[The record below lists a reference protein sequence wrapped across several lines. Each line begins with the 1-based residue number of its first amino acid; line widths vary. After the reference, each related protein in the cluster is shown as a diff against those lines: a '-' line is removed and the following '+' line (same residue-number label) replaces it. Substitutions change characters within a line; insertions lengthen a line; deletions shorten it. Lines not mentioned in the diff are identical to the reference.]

1 MNRRKVL
8 KAIAG
13 IGVGGAVFHRALASL
28 AQEASEIT
36 PEMVE
41 KAEWISGL
49 ELSEEERNATARSL
63 QRKLA
68 GLAELRQLKIPN
80 DVAPAFTFRTI
91 APAIS
96 GTPKIERAPTV
107 ISNTDAK
114 RPATDEEI
122 AFLPV
127 SALSRLIKNREISS
141 VELTKLYLSRLKKY
155 NPLLNCVVTLT
166 EELAMKQAKRADA
179 EIAAGKYRG
188 PLHGIP
194 WGAKDLIAVPGYT
207 TTWGA
212 PQFKEQ
218 KFDYTATVAKRL
230 EEAGAVLV
238 AKLTLGAIAM
248 GDRWF
253 GGMTRCPWN
262 YKVGSSGSS
271 AGSASAA
278 VAGLV
283 GFAIGTETLGSIISP
298 SRRCGATGL
307 RPTFGRVSRYG
318 CMALSWTMD
327 KVGPIARS
335 VEDCA
340 LVFAAIHG
348 SDGLDATAE
357 SREFAWPPKVDL
369 KSLTVGYTKS
379 RRSIDDRDDIKKL
392 KSLGVKLKEIEIPS
406 REKMSV
412 RSLTSVLDVE
422 AAAAFEDLTRTGNLE
437 GLNSWGGTFRTASFI
452 SAVDYVRAMRARRIL
467 QDDFE
472 AMMKTV
478 DVLVNANDLV
488 HTNLTGH
495 PSIALPVG
503 FRERGDLKLPF
514 STIFTGQLNRETEML
529 ALAKAYQDLHTTHL
543 EKPPL
548 DQQVKKMA
556 DEAAQEKAEAAE
568 KANSKQ
574 SDSKDQE
581 SEKSGTKKSK

>member
-1 MNRRKVL
+1 M
-8 KAIAG
+8 G
-13 IGVGGAVFHRALASL
+13 SAVFHRALASL
-28 AQEASEIT
+28 AQDTIEIT
-36 PEMVE
+36 PEMVK

-49 ELSEEERNATARSL
+49 ELSDEERNATASSL

-68 GLAELRQLKIPN
+68 GLAELRQLPITN

-91 APAIS
+91 APAPTQPQKIDR
-96 GTPKIERAPTV
+96 TPEV
-107 ISNTDAK
+107 ISNPDTK

-127 SALSRLIKNREISS
+127 SALSRLIKNREVSS

-155 NPLLNCVVTLT
+155 NSLLNCVVTFT
-166 EELAMKQAKRADA
+166 EELAMKQARRADA
-179 EIAAGKYRG
+179 EISAGKYRG

-212 PQFKEQ
+212 PQFKDQ
-218 KFDYTATVAKRL
+218 RFDYTATVAKRL

-262 YKVGSSGSS
+262 YQVGSSGSS

-327 KVGPIARS
+327 KVGPITRS

-348 SDGLDATAE
+348 ADGLDPTAE

-412 RSLTSVLDVE
+412 RALTSVLDVE
-422 AAAAFEDLTRTGNLE
+422 AATAFEDLTHAGNLE

-503 FRERGDLKLPF
+503 FRERGDLRLPF

-548 DQQVKKMA
+548 DQQLKQKA
-556 DEAAQEKAEAAE
+556 DDAAKEKAEAAE
-568 KANSKQ
+568 KANSKG
-574 SDSKDQE
+574 SDSNDQE
-581 SEKSGTKKSK
+581 SDKSK

>member
-8 KAIAG
+8 KAIASVG
-13 IGVGGAVFHRALASL
+13 IGGAVFHRALASL
-28 AQEASEIT
+28 AQEAPEIT

-68 GLAELRQLKIPN
+68 GLDELRQLQISN

-91 APAIS
+91 APAPTES
-96 GTPKIERAPTV
+96 PTIERAPQV
-107 ISNTDAK
+107 LSNANVK
-114 RPATDEEI
+114 RPTTDEEL

-127 SALSRLIKNREISS
+127 SGLSRLVKNREITS

-218 KFDYTATVAKRL
+218 TFDYTATVAKRL
-230 EEAGAVLV
+230 EDAGAVLV

-307 RPTFGRVSRYG
+307 RPTFGRVSRHG

-327 KVGPIARS
+327 KVGPITRS

-348 SDGLDATAE
+348 ADGLDATAE
-357 SREFAWPPKVDL
+357 SHEFAWPPKIDL
-369 KSLTVGYTKS
+369 KNMTVGYTKS
-379 RRSIDDRDDIKKL
+379 RREVEDREDLKKL
-392 KSLGVKLKEIEIPS
+392 KSLGVKLKEVEIPK
-406 REKMSV
+406 RENMSV

-437 GLNSWGGTFRTASFI
+437 GLNSWGSTFRTASFI
-452 SAVDYVRAMRARRIL
+452 PAVDYVRAMRARRML
-467 QDDFE
+467 QNDFE
-472 AMMKTV
+472 EMMKTV
-478 DVLVNANDLV
+478 DVIVNANDLV

-495 PSIALPVG
+495 PSVVIPVG
-503 FRERGDLKLPF
+503 FRERGGLKLPF

-548 DQQVKKMA
+548 DQQIKQKA
-556 DEAAQEKAEAAE
+556 EELAKEKAEAAE
-568 KANSKQ
+568 KQNAKS
-574 SDSKDQE
+574 SDSKK
-581 SEKSGTKKSK
+581 EKSEQSE

>member
-379 RRSIDDRDDIKKL
+379 RRSIDDRDDITKL

-556 DEAAQEKAEAAE
+556 DEAAKEKAEAAE

>member
-1 MNRRKVL
+1 LNRRKVL

>member
-63 QRKLA
+63 QRKLV

>member
-1 MNRRKVL
+1 M
-8 KAIAG
+8 G
-13 IGVGGAVFHRALASL
+13 SAVFHRALASL
-28 AQEASEIT
+28 AQDTTEIT
-36 PEMVE
+36 PEMVK

-49 ELSEEERNATARSL
+49 ELSDEERNATASSL

-68 GLAELRQLKIPN
+68 GLAELRQLQITN

-91 APAIS
+91 APAP
-96 GTPKIERAPTV
+96 TQPQKIDRNPEV
-107 ISNTDAK
+107 ISNPDTK

-155 NPLLNCVVTLT
+155 NSLLNCVVTFT

-179 EIAAGKYRG
+179 EISAGKYRG

-212 PQFKEQ
+212 PQFKDQ
-218 KFDYTATVAKRL
+218 RFDYTATVAKRL
-230 EEAGAVLV
+230 EDAGAVLV

-262 YKVGSSGSS
+262 YQVGSSGSS

-327 KVGPIARS
+327 KVGPITRS

-348 SDGLDATAE
+348 ADGLDPTAE

-412 RSLTSVLDVE
+412 RALTSVLDVE
-422 AAAAFEDLTRTGNLE
+422 AATAFEDLTRAGNLE

-503 FRERGDLKLPF
+503 FRERGDLRLPF

-548 DQQVKKMA
+548 DQQLKQKA
-556 DEAAQEKAEAAE
+556 DDAAKEKAEAAA
-568 KANSKQ
+568 KANSKE
-574 SDSKDQE
+574 SNSNDQE
-581 SEKSGTKKSK
+581 SDKSK

>member
-1 MNRRKVL
+1 M
-8 KAIAG
+8 G
-13 IGVGGAVFHRALASL
+13 SAVFHRALASL
-28 AQEASEIT
+28 AQDTIEIT
-36 PEMVE
+36 PEMVK

-49 ELSEEERNATARSL
+49 ELSDEERNATASSL

-68 GLAELRQLKIPN
+68 GLAELRQLPITN

-91 APAIS
+91 APAPTQPQKIDR
-96 GTPKIERAPTV
+96 TPEV
-107 ISNTDAK
+107 ISNPDTK

-127 SALSRLIKNREISS
+127 SALSRLIKNREVSS

-155 NPLLNCVVTLT
+155 NSLLNCVVTFT
-166 EELAMKQAKRADA
+166 EELAMKQARRADA
-179 EIAAGKYRG
+179 EISAGKYRG

-212 PQFKEQ
+212 PQFKDQ
-218 KFDYTATVAKRL
+218 RFDYTATVAKRL

-262 YKVGSSGSS
+262 YQVGSSGSS

-327 KVGPIARS
+327 KVGPITRS

-348 SDGLDATAE
+348 ADGLDPTAE

-412 RSLTSVLDVE
+412 RALTSVLDVE
-422 AAAAFEDLTRTGNLE
+422 AATAFEDLTRAGNLE

-503 FRERGDLKLPF
+503 FRERGDLRLPF

-548 DQQVKKMA
+548 DQQLKQKA
-556 DEAAQEKAEAAE
+556 DDAAKEKAEAAE
-568 KANSKQ
+568 KANSKG
-574 SDSKDQE
+574 SDSNDQE
-581 SEKSGTKKSK
+581 SDKSK